1 MRSALLSA
9 TAMPISFWAGIATAQ
24 TAPRPSSDIVVTAR
38 RADSARNEQ
47 KQAPNLVNIQP
58 AETIAKYPDVN
69 AAEALSRIPGVALSI
84 DTGEG
89 RFVNIRGLDGN
100 LNGAT
105 FGGVVLLNTQPGG
118 TYFNATGRAVEFDTV
133 PIGAIDRIVVT
144 KTGMPDHDAEGLG
157 GSIELS
163 PRTAI
168 GRNKLFVEATFG
180 GGLETR
186 QKTGLYRDEIV
197 LGGPLGGTNAQGKP
211 VLSFVLT
218 QFLYNDRRSFDDIEA
233 AYADNQPTTPD
244 KAFAGLE
251 LRKYAYNR
259 KRFGYSGELDFTPD
273 DESRVYFRTSMA
285 GYNES
290 AQRNRLEIDG
300 LDTVVP
306 DPANSNG
313 FIAPDASTVKTL
325 RHYDE
330 THRNIVAQLGG
341 DHKFVGARFDWFAAF
356 SQASYRKHYDYNTTF
371 DGPAGLTLAYDN
383 TTDPDYPAFRV
394 VSGASITDSA
404 NYTLKK
410 IGNAPES
417 DRDREWSAAANLAV
431 PLNLGTDDEFK
442 VGVKVRFRHKVATPL
457 GTTFVYTGTPKGLGD
472 FSTDQTVND
481 FYGRY
486 AIGALLDPTK
496 IETFLAANASGG
508 GQPGAAP
515 PLFDDNEDV
524 ISGYGQYKATFG
536 DLGILAGLRVEQTR
550 AVYRGTRTVTD
561 ANGADISTPA
571 SRSKTYTNLF
581 PTVQLRYSLAPDL
594 VARGTWSTGI
604 ARPGF
609 FQTIQ
614 SLSVDVGGGTVSTGN
629 PNLRPITG
637 NNFDLS
643 LEYYLPGNGVLSVGV
658 FDKEFRNYIVAR
670 TLRGTYPGITGIAT
684 ISTYSNV
691 SGARA
696 RGIEAAL
703 DYKFSGLPGLLS
715 GFGVEANGSYV
726 DSSARIRDGEA
737 TVALP
742 GTFKYTANGALFF
755 EKYGLQMRL
764 SGQYESAVLFGVGGS
779 RATDIFQ
786 DKRFTLDFNGS
797 YKVTPRVSLYANA
810 KNLTNAPLRFYEGAG
825 NRPIQREYYN
835 LSLEGGIKIS
845 L

>member
-24 TAPRPSSDIVVTAR
+24 TAPRPSSSDIVVTAR

-186 QKTGLYRDEIV
+186 QNTGLYRDEIV

-273 DESRVYFRTSMA
+273 DDSRVYFRASMA

-383 TTDPDYPAFRV
+383 NTNPDYPAFRV

-417 DRDREWSAAANLAV
+417 DRDREWSAAANLAI
-431 PLNLGTDDEFK
+431 PLNLATDDEFK
-442 VGVKVRFRHKVATPL
+442 VGVKLRFRHKVATPL

-486 AIGALLDPTK
+486 AIGALLDPTRSRR
-496 IETFLAANASGG
+496 FSRQMPAAAAS
-508 GQPGAAP
+508 PEP
-515 PLFDDNEDV
+515 
-524 ISGYGQYKATFG
+524 
-536 DLGILAGLRVEQTR
+536 R
-550 AVYRGTRTVTD
+550 YRCLTITRT
-561 ANGADISTPA
+561 
-571 SRSKTYTNLF
+571 
-581 PTVQLRYSLAPDL
+581 
-594 VARGTWSTGI
+594 
-604 ARPGF
+604 
-609 FQTIQ
+609 
-614 SLSVDVGGGTVSTGN
+614 
-629 PNLRPITG
+629 
-637 NNFDLS
+637 
-643 LEYYLPGNGVLSVGV
+643 
-658 FDKEFRNYIVAR
+658 
-670 TLRGTYPGITGIAT
+670 
-684 ISTYSNV
+684 
-691 SGARA
+691 
-696 RGIEAAL
+696 
-703 DYKFSGLPGLLS
+703 
-715 GFGVEANGSYV
+715 
-726 DSSARIRDGEA
+726 
-737 TVALP
+737 
-742 GTFKYTANGALFF
+742 
-755 EKYGLQMRL
+755 
-764 SGQYESAVLFGVGGS
+764 
-779 RATDIFQ
+779 
-786 DKRFTLDFNGS
+786 
-797 YKVTPRVSLYANA
+797 
-810 KNLTNAPLRFYEGAG
+810 
-825 NRPIQREYYN
+825 
-835 LSLEGGIKIS
+835 
-845 L
+845 